1 MKEVMYYPSRYGAA
15 DLAAVR
21 LQGYLE
27 GYGSSRALELSR
39 IASRLVDAAL
49 EQVARM
55 GALLERPGT
64 EVRSLQEVCLPKLL
78 EVDHPMHVADEGQ
91 LVPAEQLDVRCDG
104 RHDLF
109 AATDLHAVHPPQ
121 CTQAGVGDGDAVALA
136 EILVAQVRD
145 AVHPLQALGAA
156 ETLVG
161 EGQVGR
167 GAQHGDVAQLVQ
179 FGVETAHRGGA
190 GRGID
195 AGEDGQHHLAP
206 QGNC

>member
-1 MKEVMYYPSRYGAA
+1 MCYPSRYGAA

-78 EVDHPMHVADEGQ
+78 ELQDRQRGVIR
-91 LVPAEQLDVRCDG
+91 DVRG
-104 RHDLF
+104 EF
-109 AATDLHAVHPPQ
+109 AARR
-121 CTQAGVGDGDAVALA
+121 DAIVQLA
-136 EILVAQVRD
+136 EEYFRGLADKARRPPRPTPVPPAPPPPAPAQGAPGARRRAVSAGLVRVASSRAYAGTRRVR
-145 AVHPLQALGAA
+145 
-156 ETLVG
+156 LVRK
-161 EGQVGR
+161 EGR
-167 GAQHGDVAQLVQ
+167 DVSS
-179 FGVETAHRGGA
+179 
-190 GRGID
+190 
-195 AGEDGQHHLAP
+195 
-206 QGNC
+206 